1 MILSLVLVLPT
12 FFFEPANKVSY
23 PFIDSLTSSRLSTES
38 GLDNRDAASETV
50 RKVLLCTSCLKEE
63 KMRVERTL
71 TRTRT
76 ERVPTMSSR
85 LDNGVV
91 EVMGDVA
98 VLFRKVVMMKNIK

>member
-1 MILSLVLVLPT
+1 
-12 FFFEPANKVSY
+12 
-23 PFIDSLTSSRLSTES
+23 
-38 GLDNRDAASETV
+38 
-50 RKVLLCTSCLKEE
+50 
-63 KMRVERTL
+63 MRVERTL